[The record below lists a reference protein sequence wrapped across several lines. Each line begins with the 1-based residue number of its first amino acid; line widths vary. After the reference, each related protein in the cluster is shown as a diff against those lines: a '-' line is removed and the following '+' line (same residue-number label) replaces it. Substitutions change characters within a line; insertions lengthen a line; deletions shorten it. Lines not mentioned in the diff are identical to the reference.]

1 MKRYHYDL
9 IEKTIV
15 IVEIEAN
22 SRDEADSQVEDML
35 NSVDMD
41 WGIGG
46 METEYIYRGEEYMKD
61 KNA

>member
-22 SRDEADSQVEDML
+22 SREEADSQVEDMM

-41 WGIGG
+41 WGMGE
-46 METEYIYRGEEYMKD
+46 METEYIYRGEEYLEN